1 MSAWLSWCRRWESPM
16 PQKSSKLCTADV
28 ELALY
33 AHLGGSQ
40 AGICIPNVR
49 NGLFDDRH
57 EADLVR
63 LTSSGFFEEYELKI
77 SGSDIVRDS
86 KKRNGLGHARHR
98 YVSRLWFVVPEPY
111 MHDPLIP
118 KFAGIIS
125 FRVEGKTFL
134 FKTVRAAPLNPNRM
148 QPKPSVLTR
157 FFKLACYRVWSLKQ
171 HLQKLRG
178 GSFYTAPTPRR
189 RRHGRR
195 Y

>member
-1 MSAWLSWCRRWESPM
+1 M
-16 PQKSSKLCTADV
+16 PPKPIKLCTADV

-49 NGLFDDRH
+49 SGLFDDRH

-77 SGSDIVRDS
+77 SGSDIVMDS
-86 KKRNGLGHARHR
+86 KKRGGLGHARHR

-111 MHDPLIP
+111 MHDPAIP

-125 FRVEGKTFL
+125 FRTNGKAML
-134 FKTVRAAPLNPNRM
+134 FTTVRAAPLNPNRI
-148 QPKPSVLTR
+148 QPKHNVLVK
-157 FFKLACYRVWSLKQ
+157 FFKLASYRVWTLKQ
-171 HLQKLRG
+171 HLQRVRG
-178 GSFYTAPTPRR
+178 GSLYTPPTPRR
-189 RRHGRR
+189 RRRGRLYR
-195 Y
+195 